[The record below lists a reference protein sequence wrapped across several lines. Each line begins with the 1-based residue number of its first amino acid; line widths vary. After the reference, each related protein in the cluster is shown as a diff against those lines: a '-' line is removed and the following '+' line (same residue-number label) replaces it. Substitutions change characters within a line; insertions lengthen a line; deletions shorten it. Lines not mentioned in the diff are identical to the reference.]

1 MCEGRAIL
9 RLRFLIQWGEKP
21 LPLCFVPT
29 LSVCGEESDDSP
41 RASTQL
47 VHRHQDCMKMM
58 LKLLITQLL
67 WLTTNCDCHVRR
79 HKSASSKT
87 AICEGNLIALIW
99 FLCFFFRPNLYFM
112 NWKLPSQRQQNWNLS
127 LISCIPPYHHSSPSQ
142 HLLFYNT
149 YACTDGTHAH
159 THAHTNP
166 QLQWLPV
173 NTPVSV
179 VYMVLPI
186 EQMLWNLRCKS
197 TPSPPPY
204 PTHTHTNPH
213 CLPPPPAGPAMNVP
227 CGAPFPLALWLWL
240 CQLYCVWP
248 PPTG

>member
-1 MCEGRAIL
+1 M
-9 RLRFLIQWGEKP
+9 WGEFNSSH
-21 LPLCFVPT
+21 LIFV
-29 LSVCGEESDDSP
+29 LFC
-41 RASTQL
+41 
-47 VHRHQDCMKMM
+47 
-58 LKLLITQLL
+58 
-67 WLTTNCDCHVRR
+67 
-79 HKSASSKT
+79 
-87 AICEGNLIALIW
+87 
-99 FLCFFFRPNLYFM
+99 PNLYFM
-112 NWKLPSQRQQNWNLS
+112 HWKLLSQWHQNWNLS
-127 LISCIPPYHHSSPSQ
+127 LISCIPLHHHSPPSQ
-142 HLLFYNT
+142 HLLFYST

-173 NTPVSV
+173 NTPASV

-204 PTHTHTNPH
+204 PTHTQTHTNPN

-240 CQLYCVWP
+240 CQLCCVWP